1 MMAAPGFRRVPMYF
15 ARLFMVRIPHKRGKE
30 MIIHMAKDATPEQE
44 NALLKRVEARGFEYQ
59 IIHGSTGI
67 DVIGVLGDL
76 SGVEESYFAEC
87 DGVDKVIRISKPYK
101 MVSREFAHD
110 SKTLVKGTKVVKV
123 GETVIGGRELTIM
136 AGPCSLESSEQVMSI
151 AEYVAGM
158 GVPIMRG
165 GAYKPRTSPYSF
177 QGMGLRG
184 LELLAQVREHYGLK
198 IVTEATGLH
207 RHMCEDG
214 NLERNNVL
222 ENVISYADIIQ
233 VGARNMK
240 SYGFLQE
247 LGILTKQSK
256 TPILLKRGDS
266 STLKDFLLAAEY
278 IVANG
283 NPNVMLCL
291 RGIRTFE
298 DDRFQRFTPDIGA
311 IAVLKQESNLPV
323 IFDPSHSTGYRSR
336 VRAASLAAVAAGADG
351 LLIETHNNPAEAMCD
366 GEQCVTHDELARIKA
381 QAEKIRSLVYDE

>member
-1 MMAAPGFRRVPMYF
+1 
-15 ARLFMVRIPHKRGKE
+15 
-30 MIIHMAKDATPEQE
+30 MIIHMAKGATQEQE
-44 NALLKRVEARGFEYQ
+44 KAVLDRISTRGFEYE

-76 SGVEESYFAEC
+76 SGVEESYFAEL

-101 MVSREFAHD
+101 LVSREYSAK
-110 SKTLVKGTKVVKV
+110 SKVVRV
-123 GETVIGGRELTIM
+123 GDVAIGGPELVIM
-136 AGPCSLESSEQVMSI
+136 AGPCSLESEEQVMAI
-151 AEYVAGM
+151 AEYVHDLGIP
-158 GVPIMRG
+158 VMRG

-177 QGMGLRG
+177 QGMGLAG
-184 LELLAQVREHYGLK
+184 LELLARVRERYGLK

-207 RHMCEDG
+207 RHLSPDG
-214 NLERNNVL
+214 MLEKNNVL
-222 ENVISYADIIQ
+222 ENVISYTDIIQ

-247 LGILTKQSK
+247 LALLTKKTK

-278 IVANG
+278 IVSNG
-283 NPNVMLCL
+283 NPNVILCL

-298 DDRFQRFTPDIGA
+298 EEKFQRHTPDLGA

-323 IFDPSHSTGYRSR
+323 IFDPSHAIGYRGY
-336 VRAASLAAVAAGADG
+336 VEAVSLAAAAAGADG
-351 LLIETHNNPAEAMCD
+351 LLIETHNDPANALCD
-366 GEQCVTHDELARIKA
+366 GEQCIVRDQLARLKET
-381 QAEKIRSLVYDE
+381 AEKVRGLVRG

>member
-1 MMAAPGFRRVPMYF
+1 
-15 ARLFMVRIPHKRGKE
+15 
-30 MIIHMAKDATPEQE
+30 MIIHMARNATEGQE
-44 NALLKRVEARGFEYQ
+44 KTVLDRITTRGFEYQ

-76 SGVEESYFAEC
+76 SNVEESYFAEL

-101 MVSREFAHD
+101 LVSRQF
-110 SKTLVKGTKVVKV
+110 SKESKIVTV
-123 GETVIGGRELTIM
+123 GDIEIGGKDLVVM
-136 AGPCSLESSEQVMSI
+136 AGPCSIESEEQLLNI
-151 AEYVAGM
+151 ARYVAEL
-158 GVPIMRG
+158 GVKVLRG

-177 QGMGLRG
+177 QGMGLKG
-184 LELLAQVREHYGLK
+184 LQAMARAREECGLK

-207 RHMCEDG
+207 RHTNADG
-214 NLERNNVL
+214 SLEKNNVL

-233 VGARNMK
+233 VGQRNMK

-247 LGILTKQSK
+247 LALVTKNTK

-283 NPNVMLCL
+283 NPNVILCL

-298 DDRFQRFTPDIGA
+298 EDEFQRCTPDIGA
-311 IAVLKQESNLPV
+311 IAVLKRESNLPV
-323 IFDPSHSTGYRSR
+323 IFDPSHSTGYRAS
-336 VRAASLAAVAAGADG
+336 VKGVSLAAVAAGADG
-351 LLIETHNNPAEAMCD
+351 LLIETHNDPANALCD
-366 GEQCVTHDELARIKA
+366 GEQSITRDQLAEIKEY
-381 QAEKIRSLVYDE
+381 AEKIRHLTAG